1 MYIYT
6 WIWLS
11 IYVHVYICKCV
22 CVQTCYTETS
32 VWYDCVTPARYPSS
46 TRMSIDSMSLD
57 GTPESFLL
65 DGTNGFVSQVMGTS
79 WFNTKSSR
87 LCKSTEDTY
96 REITGPHGK
105 RAAHMMI
112 KTGAICCFKKKAHTT
127 RSTWLYIC
135 VVPCLSL
142 FIYVYS
148 QCNVHEVSQVYI
160 WDHMNIYIYIYIYT
174 NLCLE

>member
-1 MYIYT
+1 MYVYIYIYIHEFGYMYT
-6 WIWLS
+6 F
-11 IYVHVYICKCV
+11 IYVYV

-79 WFNTKSSR
+79 LFNTKSSR
-87 LCKSTEDTY
+87 LCKSTKDTY

-112 KTGAICCFKKKAHTT
+112 KTGAICCFKKQAHTT
-127 RSTWLYIC
+127 RSTWLHIC

-142 FIYVYS
+142 FIY
-148 QCNVHEVSQVYI
+148 I
-160 WDHMNIYIYIYIYT
+160 
-174 NLCLE
+174 CLFTV

>member
-1 MYIYT
+1 MIGIVCTVYMYIFFFIHEFGCQYMYT
-6 WIWLS
+6 F
-11 IYVHVYICKCV
+11 IYVYV
-22 CVQTCYTETS
+22 CVQTCYTEAS
-32 VWYDCVTPARYPSS
+32 VWYDCVTPTRYQSCTS
-46 TRMSIDSMSLD
+46 MSIDSMSLD

-112 KTGAICCFKKKAHTT
+112 KTGAICCFKEKNTHYQIYMTIHLC
-127 RSTWLYIC
+127 STMLILVYLNLG
-135 VVPCLSL
+135 LST
-142 FIYVYS
+142 V
-148 QCNVHEVSQVYI
+148 
-160 WDHMNIYIYIYIYT
+160 
-174 NLCLE
+174 